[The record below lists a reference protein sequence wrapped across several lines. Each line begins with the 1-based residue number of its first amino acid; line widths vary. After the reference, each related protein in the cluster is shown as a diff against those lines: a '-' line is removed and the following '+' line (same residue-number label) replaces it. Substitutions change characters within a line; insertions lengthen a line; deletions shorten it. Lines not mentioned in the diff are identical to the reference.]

1 MTNLEK
7 KLILFPPT
15 FQWGVASSAYQV
27 EGAVTEDGRGPSIW
41 DLFSHTPGKTVL
53 GENGNI
59 ACDHYHRYSE
69 DISLMKNLGVTHYRL
84 SVSWPRIFPTG
95 RQKMNV
101 KGLGFYDR
109 VVDTL
114 LSHNITPIITLYHW
128 DLPLA
133 LQEQGGWQNRDTA
146 YTFADYA
153 ETMVSALGDRVKQWI
168 THNQPWCTAY
178 LGHFSGEHAPGIKNA
193 QVSVDAAHHVLLSH
207 ALSTMAMRATQS
219 DAKIGITLNLSPVY
233 PKDPS
238 QENQKAARLQDVF
251 NNRWFLDPL
260 FKGEY
265 PEELPTIF
273 GVNPPEN
280 AGDMEIIR
288 QPLDFLGINYYSAQV
303 VAAPPRDQEPW
314 PVVNITPKDR
324 VTAMG
329 WPVIP
334 EGLSKLLV
342 DLYTQYPE
350 IPPFIITENGAAYED
365 VVEDGKIHDTERILY
380 LSDHIEAVADAMV
393 QGVNIQG
400 YYLWSL
406 MDNFEWALGYSK
418 RFGIVHVNYS
428 TQERIV
434 KDSFLWYRH
443 LIRKALS

>member
-1 MTNLEK
+1 MTTLEK
-7 KLILFPPT
+7 KLKLFPPT

-27 EGAVTEDGRGPSIW
+27 EGAVTEDGKGPSIW
-41 DLFSHTPGKTVL
+41 DIFSHTPGKTSQ
-53 GENGNI
+53 GENGDI

-69 DISLMKNLGVTHYRL
+69 DLSLMKNLGVTHYRF
-84 SVSWPRIFPTG
+84 SVSWPRIFPDG
-95 RQKMNV
+95 RQRMNV

-109 VVDTL
+109 MVDTL

-146 YTFADYA
+146 HAFADYA

-168 THNQPWCTAY
+168 THNEPWCTAY

-193 QVSVDAAHHVLLSH
+193 QAAVDAAHYVLLSH
-207 ALSTMAMRATQS
+207 ALSTMAMRATRS

-233 PKDPS
+233 PKDHS
-238 QENQKAARLQDVF
+238 QENQKAAGLQDVF

-265 PEELPTIF
+265 PDELPTIF
-273 GVNPPEN
+273 GVNPPDI

-303 VAAPPRDQEPW
+303 IAAPVRDQAPW
-314 PVVNITPKDR
+314 PVVHITSKDR

-342 DLYTQYPE
+342 DLSTHYQD

-380 LSDHIEAVADAMV
+380 LSDHIAAVADAMA

-400 YYLWSL
+400 YYLWSF

-428 TQERIV
+428 TQERTL

-443 LIRKALS
+443 LIKNALS